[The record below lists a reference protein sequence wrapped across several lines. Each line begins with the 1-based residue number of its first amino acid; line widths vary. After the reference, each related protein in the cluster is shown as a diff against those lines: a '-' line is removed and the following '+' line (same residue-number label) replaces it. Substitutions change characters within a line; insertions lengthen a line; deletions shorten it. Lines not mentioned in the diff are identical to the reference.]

1 MTVTEIILL
10 LLKITG
16 AVVVFIYGM
25 KMMGEGLQK
34 VAGNRMRAVLGR
46 ITGNPVTGILTG
58 AFVTAVIQSS
68 SATTVMVV
76 GFVNSGL
83 ISLAGAIAVVMGAN
97 IGTTITSWIILLGM
111 GGTLEKFILPLILC
125 AVALPFMMSKKSK
138 NKSVSEFVIGLAVL
152 LVGLQFLQDAIPDL
166 SSNEAFLSAMAR
178 WSDNGFLSILIFI
191 VIGALLTAVVQ
202 ASSAVMAITLVM
214 CANQWI
220 GFDVAIAIVMG
231 QNIGTTLN
239 ANLAAVVANSNGKK
253 AARAHLLFN
262 LIGTVFTLIL
272 FYPITHL
279 IANVTES
286 LTGVGIYTSTKAEVA
301 SVLPLAITIFH
312 TLFNVGNTIILAFF
326 IPWLIKIVNWLVKTP
341 ADEAEEVTQLKFIGG
356 GYMNTAELNIQSVQ
370 SEIVNFSRRVL
381 RMYSF
386 LPEMDKASEKEF
398 DELLTRT
405 EKYEGITDHMEIEIA
420 QFLTKVSEGDL
431 SNESSQR
438 ISAML
443 RIVDNLESIG
453 DSIYQMAILKKNQRE
468 QEINLDQE
476 CRNNLDAMYQL
487 VGKSLDV
494 MDFNLHQTYDKID
507 LTEAYAV
514 EKEIN
519 ALRDKLRNHHLES
532 IKAGAYTYQVG
543 TTYSGM
549 YALYEKTGD
558 YVINVSEAIR
568 VDQSQKVAEH
578 NLAPQK

>member
-1 MTVTEIILL
+1 MTVTEILILL
-10 LLKITG
+10 LKVIG

-34 VAGNRMRAVLGR
+34 VAGNRMRAILGK
-46 ITGNPVTGILTG
+46 ITGNPVSGILTG
-58 AFVTAVIQSS
+58 ALVTAAVQSS

-111 GGTLEKFILPLILC
+111 GGTLEKFFLPLVLC

-138 NKSVSEFVIGLAVL
+138 SKSVSEVVTGLALL

-166 SSNEAFLSAMAR
+166 SGNEAFLSAMAR
-178 WSDNGFLSILIFI
+178 WSDMGFLSILLFI

-239 ANLAAVVANSNGKK
+239 ANLAAVVANANGKK

-262 LIGTVFTLIL
+262 VIGTVLTLIL
-272 FYPITHL
+272 FYPVTHL

-286 LTGVGIYTSTKAEVA
+286 ITGVGIYTSSKAEVA
-301 SVLPLAITIFH
+301 AALPLAITLFH

-326 IPWLIKIVNWLVKTP
+326 IPLLIKIVNRMVKTP
-341 ADEAEEVTQLKFIGG
+341 DDETEETTRLKFIGR
-356 GYMNTAELNIQSVQ
+356 GYLNTAELNIQSAQ
-370 SEIVNFSRRVL
+370 SEIEEFSKRVV
-381 RMYSF
+381 RMYAF
-386 LPEMDKASEKEF
+386 LPELDRAKDF
-398 DELLTRT
+398 DGILKRIA
-405 EKYEGITDHMEIEIA
+405 KYEGITDRMEIDIA

-431 SNESSQR
+431 SNESSRR
-438 ISAML
+438 ISSML

-453 DSIYQMAILKKNQRE
+453 DAIYQMALLKKNRRE
-468 QEINLDQE
+468 QGIQLNNDCLTNLGE
-476 CRNNLDAMYQL
+476 MYRL
-487 VGKSLDV
+487 VEKTIEV
-494 MDFNLHQTYDKID
+494 MDHNLHQPYNEVN
-507 LTEAYAV
+507 LEMAYLAERHV
-514 EKEIN
+514 N
-519 ALRDKLRNHHLES
+519 DFRDKLRNRHLEALKS
-532 IKAGAYTYQVG
+532 GTYSYPEG
-543 TTYSGM
+543 SAYSGM
-549 YALYEKTGD
+549 YALYEKIAD
-558 YVINVSEAIR
+558 YVINVSEAI
-568 VDQSQKVAEH
+568 DTENSQK
-578 NLAPQK
+578 NLEYNMNKNK